1 MLHVQD
7 SPPRARIL
15 SYVIRVDAAV
25 IVGVAS
31 IGLKFNNEFD
41 LTAIGTL
48 SLAVVTLL
56 YVLFARRSLK
66 QTQAQIGLGQAQLK
80 QTQEEITLSRREAE
94 EAHRPVVIPV
104 TGGQH
109 VTLTSG
115 RKLPAG
121 PYVPETGLLVVPIMN
136 IGLGP
141 ALYLEWTIEPL
152 DVWNGRTD
160 APSAPQPL
168 GEVTGIGVAGVTRLE
183 VVIHHLEEVPD
194 FKLTLTYGDMAG
206 KQWRTF
212 ASWIADRG
220 RYDGLAIGCGPKRRD
235 PLVEAVQP
243 FRPSGARP
251 VLTGNGR

>member
-7 SPPRARIL
+7 SRVGPRIS

-25 IVGVAS
+25 IVGVAG
-31 IGLKFNNEFD
+31 IGLKFSNELD

-56 YVLFARRSLK
+56 CLFFARRALG
-66 QTQAQIGLGQAQLK
+66 QTQAQIRLGQAQLK
-80 QTQEEITLSRREAE
+80 QTQEEIALSRREAE

-115 RKLPAG
+115 RRLPAG

-152 DVWNGRTD
+152 DAWNGRSD
-160 APSAPQPL
+160 APNGPQPL
-168 GEVTGIGVAGVTRLE
+168 GEVTGIGASGVTRLE

-194 FKLTLTYGDMAG
+194 FRLTLNYGDMAG

-220 RYDGLAIGCGPKRRD
+220 RYEGLAIGCGPKRKD
-235 PLVEAVQP
+235 PLVAAVQP
-243 FRPSGARP
+243 FRPSRP
-251 VLTGNGR
+251 GQVVAGNGH